1 MLSRRQLRVKVL
13 QSLYAFIQS
22 DNDRLEVGEKKL
34 FISIDKLYELCFWQ
48 LAILVEVVDFAKKR
62 SEDAK
67 LKHFPSDDELNPNTK
82 FIDNMFIKKLSDNR
96 EFQKQCELLKVN
108 WSDEKEMIRR
118 IFVRVKE
125 SKDYSDYMNS
135 GESSFAEDS
144 EFIIKAFKKHIA
156 KSDSLRN
163 FYEDESIY
171 WTDDYHNATSLVVK
185 MMNLFSDDSDEYFK
199 LPRIIKTS
207 GEVDDED
214 RTFTKLLFHKTLL
227 NSDYYEEL
235 ITAKAV
241 NWEFERI
248 ATMDILILK
257 MALAELFEFPS
268 IPIKVTLNEYIEL
281 AKYFSTPKS
290 STFVNGILDKLITE
304 LNKEKKIK
312 KTGRG
317 LME

>member
-1 MLSRRQLRVKVL
+1 MLSRRQLRIKVL

-48 LAILVEVVDFAKKR
+48 LSIIVEVANFARKR
-62 SEDAK
+62 SEEAK
-67 LKHFPSDDELNPNTK
+67 LKHFPSEEDLNPNTK
-82 FIDNMFIKKLSDNR
+82 FINNSFIEKLTDNKD
-96 EFQKQCELLKVN
+96 FQKQCELYKIN
-108 WSDEKEMIRR
+108 WSDETEMIRR
-118 IFVRVKE
+118 LYVRVKE
-125 SKDYSDYMNS
+125 SKDYATYMNS
-135 GESSFAEDS
+135 GESSFVEDS
-144 EFIIKAFKKHIA
+144 EFIIKAFKKQIA
-156 KSDSLRN
+156 KSESLRN

-185 MMNLFSDDSDEYFK
+185 MINVMDEESDEYLKF
-199 LPRIIKTS
+199 PRIIKTS
-207 GEVDDED
+207 GEIDDED

-227 NSDYYEEL
+227 KSDYYEEL
-235 ITAKAV
+235 ITKKVV

-248 ATMDILILK
+248 ASMDILILK
-257 MALAELFEFPS
+257 MALAELLEFPS

-290 STFVNGILDKLITE
+290 STFVNGILDKLISE

-312 KTGRG
+312 KSGRG

>member
-48 LAILVEVVDFAKKR
+48 LAILVEVAEFAKTR
-62 SEDAK
+62 SEEAK
-67 LKHFPSDDELNPNTK
+67 LKHFPSANDLAPNTK
-82 FIDNMFIKKLSDNR
+82 FIDNLFIKKLIDNR
-96 EFQKQCELLKVN
+96 EFQKKCEFYKVN
-108 WSDEKEMIRR
+108 WSEEKEMIRR
-118 IFVRVKE
+118 LYVRVIE
-125 SKDYSDYMNS
+125 SKDYTEYMSS
-135 GESSFAEDS
+135 GESSFSEDK
-144 EFIIKAFKKHIA
+144 EFIIKTFKKHIA

-163 FYEDESIY
+163 YYEDQSIY

-185 MMNLFSDDSDEYFK
+185 IINVISEDSDEYLK
-199 LPRIIKTS
+199 LPRIIKTT

-227 NSDYYEEL
+227 KSDYYEEL
-235 ITAKAV
+235 ITEKAV
-241 NWEFERI
+241 NWEFDRI
-248 ATMDILILK
+248 ASMDILILK
-257 MALAELFEFPS
+257 MALAELLDFPS

-290 STFVNGILDKLITE
+290 STFVNGILDKLIAE

>member
-48 LAILVEVVDFAKKR
+48 LAILVEVVGFAKTR
-62 SEDAK
+62 SEEAK
-67 LKHFPSDDELNPNTK
+67 LKHFPSENDLNPNTK
-82 FIDNMFIKKLSDNR
+82 FIDNLFIKKLINNR
-96 EFQKQCELLKVN
+96 EFQKQCDLYKIN
-108 WSDEKEMIRR
+108 WSEETEMIRR
-118 IFVRVKE
+118 LYVRI
-125 SKDYSDYMNS
+125 KDSNDYLDYMNS
-135 GESSFAEDS
+135 GESSFVEDS
-144 EFIIKAFKKHIA
+144 EFIIKAFKKHII

-163 FYEDESIY
+163 FYEDQSIY

-185 MMNLFSDDSDEYFK
+185 MINVITEDSDEYLK

-207 GEVDDED
+207 GDVDDED
-214 RTFTKLLFHKTLL
+214 RTFTKLLFHKTILK
-227 NSDYYEEL
+227 SEYYEKL
-235 ITAKAV
+235 ITEKAV
-241 NWEFERI
+241 NWEFDRI
-248 ATMDILILK
+248 ASMDILILK
-257 MALAELFEFPS
+257 MALAELLEFPS

-290 STFVNGILDKLITE
+290 STFVNGILDKLISE
-304 LNKEKKIK
+304 LNKEKKIE

>member
-22 DNDRLEVGEKKL
+22 DNDRLEVGEKNL

-48 LAILVEVVDFAKKR
+48 LALLVEVVSFAKTR

-67 LKHFPSDDELNPNTK
+67 LKHFPTAEELNPNTK
-82 FIDNMFIKKLSDNR
+82 FIDNIFIKKLIDNR
-96 EFQKQCELLKVN
+96 DFQKKCELYKIN
-108 WSDEKEMIRR
+108 WSEETEMIRR
-118 IFVRVKE
+118 LFIHLKE
-125 SKDYSDYMNS
+125 SKDYSDYMDS
-135 GESSFAEDS
+135 DESSYTEDS
-144 EFIIKAFKKHIA
+144 EFVIKMFKKHIA

-185 MMNLFSDDSDEYFK
+185 IINAMSNDSDEYLE
-199 LPRIIKTS
+199 LPRIIKTN
-207 GEVDDED
+207 GNVDDED
-214 RTFTKLLFHKTLL
+214 REFTKLLFHKTLL
-227 NSDYYEEL
+227 KSDYFEEL
-235 ITAKAV
+235 IAAKAV

-248 ATMDILILK
+248 ASMDILIIK
-257 MALAELFEFPS
+257 MALAELFDFPS

-290 STFVNGILDKLITE
+290 STFVNGILDKLISE

-312 KTGRG
+312 KVGRG
-317 LME
+317 LIE

>member
-22 DNDRLEVGEKKL
+22 DNDRLEMGEKKL

-48 LAILVEVVDFAKKR
+48 LAIIVEVVEFAKKR
-62 SEDAK
+62 SEEAK
-67 LKHFPSDDELNPNTK
+67 LKHFPSEEDLNPNTK
-82 FIDNMFIKKLSDNR
+82 FIDNLFIKKLTDNR
-96 EFQKQCELLKVN
+96 DFQKQCELYKVN
-108 WSDEKEMIRR
+108 WSDESEMIRR
-118 IFVRVKE
+118 LYIRVKE
-125 SKDYSDYMNS
+125 SKDYAEYMNS
-135 GESSFAEDS
+135 GDSSFVEDS
-144 EFIIKAFKKHIA
+144 EFIIKAFKKQIA

-185 MMNLFSDDSDEYFK
+185 MINVISEELDEYLK
-199 LPRIIKTS
+199 LPRIIKTT

-214 RTFTKLLFHKTLL
+214 RTFTKLLFHKTILK
-227 NSDYYEEL
+227 SDYYEEL
-235 ITAKAV
+235 ITEKAV
-241 NWEFERI
+241 NWEFDRI
-248 ATMDILILK
+248 ASMDILILK
-257 MALAELFEFPS
+257 MALAELLEFPS

-290 STFVNGILDKLITE
+290 STFVNGILDKLISE
-304 LNKEKKIK
+304 LNKGKKIK
-312 KTGRG
+312 KSGRG